1 MLWKYLLILND
12 NGSEVEL
19 WKLYKIDASGAIV
32 VSVFA
37 IQEFPWWRCSWAKSK
52 S

>member
-1 MLWKYLLILND
+1 MLWKYLLTRKD

-19 WKLYKIDASGAIV
+19 WKLYKIDANRIIV
-32 VSVFA
+32 VSVSA
-37 IQEFPWWRCSWAKSK
+37 IQEFPWRCSWAKSK